1 MILSIIIPVY
11 NIRDYL
17 PQCIESLLCNRT
29 DYEILLIDDGSTDGS
44 SDICDAYANKYDII
58 KVFHKENG
66 GVSSARNL
74 GLQHA
79 SGEYIYFVDGDDWVD
94 GFNTVFNYLNGSEL
108 FGVNYDIIDSYN
120 EIRKS
125 HQISLNTI
133 NINDYDHYYERHSHA
148 LWAFIFRKDMIEQ
161 LKLTFHEELKYA
173 EDWAF
178 VVQYLSNCK
187 VIQNIH
193 TVSYKYRVSRI
204 GSAMNQKYD
213 RQQVLLHFKAFDFI
227 NAINPLKENQVFYH
241 KERAECFIYV
251 LNLVANNIALL
262 NKQEVQA
269 MIRRRLSLS
278 LLSTFKIKFVL
289 KSIIASIDIQLIKL
303 HYRRK
308 PCKNN

>member
-74 GLQHA
+74 GLQQA
-79 SGEYIYFVDGDDWVD
+79 CGEYIYFVDGDDWVD
-94 GFNTVFNYLNGSEL
+94 GFNTVFNYLNGGEL
-108 FGVNYDIIDSYN
+108 FGVNYDIIGSNN

-125 HQISLNTI
+125 HHISLDTI
-133 NINDYDHYYERHSHA
+133 RINDYAHYYERHFHA
-148 LWAFIFRKDMIEQ
+148 LWAFILRKDVIER
-161 LKLTFHEELKYA
+161 LKLAFHEELKYA
-173 EDWAF
+173 EDWVF
-178 VVQYLSNCK
+178 VVRYLSNCK
-187 VIQNIH
+187 AIQSIH
-193 TVSYKYRVSRI
+193 STTYKYRASRS

-213 RQQVLLHFKAFDFI
+213 RRQVLLHFKAFDYI
-227 NAINPLKENQVFYH
+227 NASNSLDENKVFYN

-251 LNLVANNIALL
+251 LNLVANNIDLL
-262 NKQEVQA
+262 DKQEIQT
-269 MIRRRLSLS
+269 MIRHRLSLN
-278 LLSTFKIKFVL
+278 LLRSFDIKFAM
-289 KSIIASIDIQLIKL
+289 KSIIAAINIQLLK
-303 HYRRK
+303 K
-308 PCKNN
+308 

>member
-17 PQCIESLLCNRT
+17 PQCIDSLLCNRT

-79 SGEYIYFVDGDDWVD
+79 SGEYIYFVDGDDWID

-108 FGVNYDIIDSYN
+108 LGINYDIIGSNN
-120 EIRKS
+120 EIKRS
-125 HQISLNTI
+125 HHISRNTI
-133 NINDYDHYYERHSHA
+133 KINDYALYYERHSHA
-148 LWAFIFRKDMIEQ
+148 LWAFIFRKDLIKR

-173 EDWAF
+173 EDWVF
-178 VVQYLSNCK
+178 VIQYLSNCK
-187 VIQNIH
+187 VIQNIR
-193 TVSYKYRVSRI
+193 TVSYKYRVSRA

-227 NAINPLKENQVFYH
+227 NAISPLRENQSFYH

-251 LNLVANNIALL
+251 LNLVVNNMTLL

-278 LLSTFKIKFVL
+278 LLSTFKIKFAL
-289 KSIIASIDIQLIKL
+289 KSIIASIDIQLLKL
-303 HYRRK
+303 HYRRESS
-308 PCKNN
+308 KNN

>member
-17 PQCIESLLCNRT
+17 PQCIDSLLCNRT

-74 GLQHA
+74 GLQQA
-79 SGEYIYFVDGDDWVD
+79 CGEYIYFVDGDDWVD
-94 GFNTVFNYLNGSEL
+94 GFNTVFNYLNGGEL
-108 FGVNYDIIDSYN
+108 FGVNYDIIGSNN

-125 HQISLNTI
+125 HHISLDTI
-133 NINDYDHYYERHSHA
+133 RINDYAHYYERHFHA
-148 LWAFIFRKDMIEQ
+148 LWAFILRKDVIER
-161 LKLTFHEELKYA
+161 LKLAFHEELKYA
-173 EDWAF
+173 EDWVF

-187 VIQNIH
+187 AIQSIH
-193 TVSYKYRVSRI
+193 STTYKYRASRS

-213 RQQVLLHFKAFDFI
+213 RRQVLLHFKAFDYI
-227 NAINPLKENQVFYH
+227 NASNSLDENKVFYN

-251 LNLVANNIALL
+251 LNLVANNIDLL
-262 NKQEVQA
+262 DKQEIQT
-269 MIRRRLSLS
+269 MIRHRLSLN
-278 LLSTFKIKFVL
+278 LLRSFDIKFAM
-289 KSIIASIDIQLIKL
+289 KSIIAAINIQLLK
-303 HYRRK
+303 K
-308 PCKNN
+308 